1 MSMIQVTNVSFAYEG
16 SPVPVF
22 DNVSFRID
30 TDWKLGFTGR
40 NGRGKTTFLKL
51 LMGEYEYSGTIRSDA
66 VFDYFPFE
74 VKDPSQDT
82 ILTAGEVCPDYEYW
96 RLVKELSKL
105 RVEEEVLFRPFKTL
119 SQGEQTKVLLALLFL
134 RQQHFL
140 LIDEPTNHL
149 DMEARQVAAEY
160 LSRKKG
166 FILVSHDRAFLDR
179 AVDHMLVINKGN
191 IEVQKGNFS
200 SWYENKQRQDAFEME
215 ENERLKKDI
224 RRLKT
229 AALRTG
235 QWADDVEGTK
245 LGKRNAEAAAQGK
258 FLGTR
263 AYIGEKSRKLQQRRK
278 NLERRQEQALREKS
292 ELLHNMEIA
301 EDLKLFPQRWHQE
314 RLAVFNGGR
323 IVYRMGAS
331 AGSFFGEEASDE
343 LGRFGEDS
351 GDAGN
356 DSVRIVLENLHLEIR
371 RGERL
376 VLQGKN
382 GSGKSSI
389 LKVLF
394 QMAGAPEREIMAGHR
409 FQESN
414 YAQDAG
420 LPEYQGEGFAAK
432 GLKISYISQD
442 TSGLK
447 GSLREYAIAWGVEES
462 LLKMVLRKLDFS
474 RDQLELPIETFSQG
488 QKKKVLIARSLC
500 EQAHLYLWDEPLNY
514 VDVYSRMQIEE
525 LILKFQPTMVLIE
538 HDRAF
543 AEKVA
548 DRFYLV

>member
-1 MSMIQVTNVSFAYEG
+1 MSMIQVTNLSFAYEG

-22 DNVSFRID
+22 DKVSFRID

-51 LMGEYEYSGTIRSDA
+51 LMGKYEYSGTIQSDA

-74 VKDPSQDT
+74 VEDPFQDT
-82 ILTAGEVCPDYEYW
+82 LLIAGEVCPDYEYW

-105 RVEEEVLFRPFKTL
+105 QVEEEVLFRPFNTL

-278 NLERRQEQALREKS
+278 NLERRQEQAIQEKS
-292 ELLHNMEIA
+292 ELLHKIETA
-301 EDLKLFPQRWHQE
+301 EELKLYPQRWHQE
-314 RLAVFNGGR
+314 RLAVLNGGR
-323 IVYRMGAS
+323 IVYR
-331 AGSFFGEEASDE
+331 
-343 LGRFGEDS
+343 
-351 GDAGN
+351 
-356 DSVRIVLENLHLEIR
+356 RIVLENLHLEIR

-389 LKVLF
+389 LKVLL
-394 QMAGAPEREIMAGHR
+394 QMAGAAEYEMMDGKLL
-409 FQESN
+409 QESN
-414 YAQDAG
+414 HAQGTG

-474 RDQLELPIETFSQG
+474 RDQLELPMETFSQG

-538 HDRAF
+538 HDRVF

-548 DRFYLV
+548 DRIYLVEG